1 MLAPLVSCNL
11 LGQYAGSDS
20 LEVAINGR
28 LPSIDFSFHLTLP
41 SRMTGNVDEVLLRV
55 L

>member
-28 LPSIDFSFHLTLP
+28 LRSIDFFLIFN
-41 SRMTGNVDEVLLRV
+41 SRSSLE
-55 L
+55 

>member
-1 MLAPLVSCNL
+1 MLVPLVSCNL

-28 LPSIDFSFHLTLP
+28 LRSIDFSLIFT
-41 SRMTGNVDEVLLRV
+41 SRFPLE
-55 L
+55 